1 MKLKDAADSRLI
13 EEGLLT
19 LLKAFFKDTAEDV
32 STYKDLERLMKEPMP
47 GDEERTK
54 GDHFNDMMKKKGYK
68 F

>member
-1 MKLKDAADSRLI
+1 MKLKDAAGSRLI

-32 STYKDLERLMKEPMP
+32 GTYKDLEKLMKEPMP
-47 GDEERTK
+47 GEEGKTK
-54 GDHFNDMMKKKGYK
+54 GDYFNDMMRKKGYK